1 MVWRL
6 EETWLVT
13 NLTWSL
19 TRGRA
24 DVMEG
29 VDIRLGETVTTGEC
43 ESLPND
49 TRWRKS
55 ALATSVEDVI
65 DDIMTEIKTM

>member
-1 MVWRL
+1 M
-6 EETWLVT
+6 
-13 NLTWSL
+13 
-19 TRGRA
+19 
-24 DVMEG
+24 MEG
-29 VDIRLGETVTTGEC
+29 VDIRLGETVTMGEC

-55 ALATSVEDVI
+55 ALATSVEDMI

>member
-6 EETWLVT
+6 EETWPLT
-13 NLTWSL
+13 NLTWSV
-19 TRGRA
+19 TR
-24 DVMEG
+24 
-29 VDIRLGETVTTGEC
+29 

-65 DDIMTEIKTM
+65 DDIMTEIKTI

>member
-6 EETWLVT
+6 EETWPVT
-13 NLTWSL
+13 NLTGSV

-29 VDIRLGETVTTGEC
+29 VDIRLGETVTMG
-43 ESLPND
+43 D

-55 ALATSVEDVI
+55 ALATSVEDMI

>member
-6 EETWLVT
+6 EETWPLT
-13 NLTWSL
+13 NLTWSV

-29 VDIRLGETVTTGEC
+29 VDIRLGETVTTG
-43 ESLPND
+43 
-49 TRWRKS
+49 
-55 ALATSVEDVI
+55 
-65 DDIMTEIKTM
+65 